1 MEFPL
6 FNHSR
11 SPFPLLTPEPIT
23 PSILQSIL
31 RTEPLLKQLTAEVRS
46 NPADQRLKL
55 KLGGTCLGG
64 PYCPLQPGDD
74 HGRAVP
80 SHNLADCKGYRNTQH
95 IDWQARTGLVLIDID
110 DTPDPRWVQFYL
122 EHAVPA
128 VASVW
133 VSARGG
139 GVKVGVLTSPIPSN
153 ADDGYDAWMTS
164 YAHIVEMLRQA
175 GMTEGVDYKIDST
188 PAASQMAILAHDP
201 RGMARE
207 PDEEA
212 AVRWE
217 PGDRTAKKPEGSLIM
232 DDGALRE
239 LVAAS
244 KTAQETAALLPWTVG
259 TRSRSMHRLGVWT
272 ATAGVDWREGRAVAS
287 ERAEASGLVRDY
299 GEWASLRQFDRGW
312 EWGSESLSIFGYEK
326 SDESEEGQA

>member
-1 MEFPL
+1 M
-6 FNHSR
+6 
-11 SPFPLLTPEPIT
+11 
-23 PSILQSIL
+23 
-31 RTEPLLKQLTAEVRS
+31 
-46 NPADQRLKL
+46 
-55 KLGGTCLGG
+55 
-64 PYCPLQPGDD
+64 
-74 HGRAVP
+74 
-80 SHNLADCKGYRNTQH
+80 
-95 IDWQARTGLVLIDID
+95 
-110 DTPDPRWVQFYL
+110 
-122 EHAVPA
+122 
-128 VASVW
+128 
-133 VSARGG
+133 
-139 GVKVGVLTSPIPSN
+139 GVLTSPIPSN

-175 GMTEGVDYKIDST
+175 GMTEGTDYKIDST

-239 LVAAS
+239 LVAVS

-259 TRSRSMHRLGVWT
+259 TRSTSMHRLGVWT

-299 GEWASLRQFDRGW
+299 GEWASLRQFDRG
-312 EWGSESLSIFGYEK
+312 GSGGPSHSAYSGTRKATRAKKDKRENSPEGLGSLGGG
-326 SDESEEGQA
+326 DCTTVEGSAKLPIDRDVRLH